1 MKCDGVRPKCS
12 GCEELGFECI
22 YVNPAS
28 SSNVIVGKEY
38 LSGLEDRLKTVEF
51 DIRVLKA
58 KENRPRQR
66 TRFEDELEDAIDGP
80 GEGSQQQHSINSEE
94 VEVDS
99 GELQDS
105 SGHEN
110 GTDGI
115 GSMVF
120 SVEEDCGFFGKS
132 RQFEYETIPN

>member
-1 MKCDGVRPKCS
+1 
-12 GCEELGFECI
+12 
-22 YVNPAS
+22 VNPAS

>member
-1 MKCDGVRPKCS
+1 
-12 GCEELGFECI
+12 
-22 YVNPAS
+22 
-28 SSNVIVGKEY
+28 
-38 LSGLEDRLKTVEF
+38 
-51 DIRVLKA
+51 
-58 KENRPRQR
+58 
-66 TRFEDELEDAIDGP
+66 
-80 GEGSQQQHSINSEE
+80 
-94 VEVDS
+94 VDS

>member
-1 MKCDGVRPKCS
+1 M
-12 GCEELGFECI
+12 
-22 YVNPAS
+22 NPAS

-66 TRFEDELEDAIDGP
+66 TRFEDELEDGTDGQ
-80 GEGSQQQHSINSEE
+80 GERPQQQNRNSEE

-105 SGHEN
+105 SGQEN

-115 GSMVF
+115 GTMVF

-132 RQFEYETIPN
+132 